1 MAPPIE
7 NTTEYK
13 KLIMEAYRTL
23 EI

>member
-13 KLIMEAYRTL
+13 KLIIIPYRTL

>member
-13 KLIMEAYRTL
+13 KLIMEAYQTL